1 MKKEYIRPMA
11 LAKQIESEQMLA
23 GSEILKIYEDLSGGE
38 GSLQD
43 KEATGPGLGKQG
55 IWMYLED

>member
-1 MKKEYIRPMA
+1 MA

-38 GSLQD
+38 GTLQD